1 MSKYEPHIV
10 IGLQR
15 ARKIIEKDGLTNK
28 KELNLLIDDIDKL
41 VISHKGIWG
50 VEWNKQDMMIM
61 YLGTLQKKV

>member
-41 VISHKGIWG
+41 VISHKGI
-50 VEWNKQDMMIM
+50 
-61 YLGTLQKKV
+61 